1 MDQDVDDLAA
11 ASPLAAAAR
20 SLRAGVERSRAMGQA
35 MARGAPRLEEIQAA
49 LPALEAAVR
58 PIRAPRAELVA
69 AGPHIDRAVGPAA
82 AVLKVFDAV
91 HGLEPSLLE
100 AGEGGPGP
108 AGDLPGYLAVLGR
121 LEEALRFLSDN
132 CGLAAQWLADIVEY
146 LGDHDLADPRF
157 LAEVGVA
164 LDELRKPSG
173 YLDGGLLAA
182 ALDMLEG
189 VFRRLLA
196 EHSAPLAMQ
205 QHGAT
210 SSASISSSSRIPA
223 TAVRKLSLI
232 LDRLVAN
239 GRRDSCISMYADARG
254 GVVSASVR
262 ALGLDYLRNPAD
274 DAQALGPGV
283 ELWGQHLEFVV
294 RRLLESE
301 RQLCAKVFGQHK
313 DVSSACFAEVA
324 AQASVLDFLR
334 FGRAVADV
342 KKDPIKLLRLLE
354 VFDSLNKL
362 RLDFNRL
369 FGGKVCADIQC
380 QTRDLVKLLVDG
392 AVEIFEELLVQVE
405 LQRHMP
411 PPADGGVPRLVSF
424 VVEYC
429 NRLLSENYRPV
440 LAQVLTIHRSWR
452 KEVFNDNMLVAAV
465 LNIVKALEANF
476 DVWSKGYG
484 NVTLS
489 YIFMMNT
496 HWHFFKHLKATK
508 LGELLGDV
516 WLRDREQFKGYYLEM
531 FMRSSWGPLSPL
543 LNREGLILFSKG
555 RATAKDLVKQRLKTF
570 NARFSEMFHEQS
582 AWIIPDKDL
591 RAEAC
596 DLVLQAI
603 VPAYRSYMQ
612 NYGPLVEQDVSASK
626 YVKYTVDGLEKM
638 LSTLFMPRPR
648 RAGSFQIGHSNGRPS
663 SVTAGFYRSA
673 SAVN

>member
-1 MDQDVDDLAA
+1 MDQDVDDRAA
-11 ASPLAAAAR
+11 ASLAAAAR
-20 SLRAGVERSRAMGQA
+20 SLRAGLERSLALGHALARAG
-35 MARGAPRLEEIQAA
+35 PRLEEIQAA

-58 PIRAPRAELVA
+58 PIRAPMAELAA

-91 HGLEPSLLE
+91 HGLEPPLLQ
-100 AGEGGPGP
+100 GGGGGG

-121 LEEALRFLSDN
+121 LEEALGFLSNN

-164 LDELRKPSG
+164 LDGLRNKPSG
-173 YLDGGLLAA
+173 HLDGGLLAA
-182 ALDMLEG
+182 ALDMLEAE
-189 VFRRLLA
+189 FRRLLA
-196 EHSAPLAMQ
+196 DHSAPLAINN
-205 QHGAT
+205 T
-210 SSASISSSSRIPA
+210 STSTAKSRVPA
-223 TAVRKLSLI
+223 AAVRKLSLI
-232 LDRLVAN
+232 LDRLLAN
-239 GRRDSCISMYADARG
+239 GRQDRSISLYVDARG
-254 GVVSASVR
+254 NVVSSSLR
-262 ALGLDYLRNPAD
+262 DLGLDYLRNPAD

-283 ELWGQHLEFVV
+283 ELWGRQLEFVV

-301 RQLCAKVFGQHK
+301 RQLCGKVFGQHK
-313 DVSSACFAEVA
+313 SDASACFTEVA
-324 AQASVLDFLR
+324 ARASVLDFLS
-334 FGRAVADV
+334 FGRAAADA
-342 KKDPIKLLRLLE
+342 KKDPIKLMRLLE

-369 FGGKVCADIQC
+369 FGGKACADIQC

-405 LQRHMP
+405 LQRQMP
-411 PPADGGVPRLVSF
+411 PPSDGGVLRLVTF
-424 VVEYC
+424 IVEYC
-429 NRLLSENYRPV
+429 NRLLSEKYRPV
-440 LAQVLTIHRSWR
+440 LAQVLAIHRSWR
-452 KEVFNDNMLVAAV
+452 KEVFTDKMLAAAV

-476 DVWSKGYG
+476 NVWSRSYG
-484 NVTLS
+484 NKTLS

-496 HWHFFKHLKATK
+496 RWHLFKHVKGTK
-508 LGELLGDV
+508 LAELLGDV
-516 WLRDREQFKGYYLEM
+516 WIRDHEQFKDYYITM
-531 FMRSSWGPLSPL
+531 FMRDSWGALSPL

-591 RAEAC
+591 RRETC
-596 DLVLQAI
+596 DHVMQAI
-603 VPAYRSYMQ
+603 VPPYRSYMQ

-638 LSTLFMPRPR
+638 LGALFVPRPKR
-648 RAGSFQIGHSNGRPS
+648 SGSFQIGHSNGKIS
-663 SVTAGFYRSA
+663 SAMTGLYRSA
-673 SAVN
+673 STVK

>member
-1 MDQDVDDLAA
+1 MDQDVDDRAA
-11 ASPLAAAAR
+11 ASLAAAAR
-20 SLRAGVERSRAMGQA
+20 SLRAGLERSRAMGQA
-35 MARGAPRLEEIQAA
+35 LARGGPRLEEIQAA

-58 PIRAPRAELVA
+58 PIRAPMAELAA

-91 HGLEPSLLE
+91 HGLEPPLLE
-100 AGEGGPGP
+100 AG
-108 AGDLPGYLAVLGR
+108 AAARDLPGYLAVLGR
-121 LEEALRFLSDN
+121 LEEALRFLSGN
-132 CGLAAQWLADIVEY
+132 CGLAAEWLADIVEY

-164 LDELRKPSG
+164 LDGLKKPSG

-182 ALDMLEG
+182 ALDVLEAE
-189 VFRRLLA
+189 FRRLLA

-205 QHGAT
+205 PHGAT
-210 SSASISSSSRIPA
+210 PASSAPTRVPTA
-223 TAVRKLSLI
+223 AVRKLSPI
-232 LDRLVAN
+232 LDRLLAN
-239 GRRDSCISMYADARG
+239 GRQDHCISLYADARG
-254 GVVSASVR
+254 GVVSASLH
-262 ALGLDYLRNPAD
+262 ALGLDYLHNPAD

-283 ELWGQHLEFVV
+283 ELWGRHLEFVV

-313 DVSSACFAEVA
+313 DDASVCFAEIA
-324 AQASVLDFLR
+324 SRASVLDFLR
-334 FGRAVADV
+334 FGRAAADA

-392 AVEIFEELLVQVE
+392 SVEIFEELIVQVE

-411 PPADGGVPRLVSF
+411 PPADGGVPRLVTF
-424 VVEYC
+424 IVEYC
-429 NRLLSENYRPV
+429 NQLLGEKYRPV

-452 KEVFNDNMLVAAV
+452 KEVFSDKMLAVAV

-476 DVWSKGYG
+476 DVWSKAYG
-484 NVTLS
+484 NKIQS

-496 HWHFFKHLKATK
+496 RWHFYKHVKATK
-508 LGELLGDV
+508 LAELLGDV
-516 WLRDREQFKGYYLEM
+516 WIRDHEKFKDFYLTV
-531 FMRSSWGPLSPL
+531 FMRDSWGALSPL

-591 RAEAC
+591 RRETC
-596 DLVLQAI
+596 DLVIQAI
-603 VPAYRSYMQ
+603 VPPYRSYMQ
-612 NYGPLVEQDVSASK
+612 NYGPLVEQDASASK

-638 LSTLFMPRPR
+638 LGSLFSPRPKR
-648 RAGSFQIGHSNGRPS
+648 SGSFQIGHSNGKITS
-663 SVTAGFYRSA
+663 AMTGMYRSA
-673 SAVN
+673 STVK